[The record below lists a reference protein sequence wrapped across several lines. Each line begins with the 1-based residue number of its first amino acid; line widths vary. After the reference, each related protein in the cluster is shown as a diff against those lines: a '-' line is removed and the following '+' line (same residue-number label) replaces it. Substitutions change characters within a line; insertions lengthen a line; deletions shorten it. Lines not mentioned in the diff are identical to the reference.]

1 MNSSKNKGDR
11 GEREVLALFGA
22 RLADHLVPGA
32 QRGKNAGQPHD
43 RGDLFVLDGFA
54 VQVKYFKA
62 SNLGG
67 AVRQAAYG
75 AAEQAANGFKDYGV
89 GMSII
94 EGARKDSVRV
104 LASYTPDMALV
115 IPGVEPVADFGT
127 ISKLKAWIADDV
139 GPHGYRTHS
148 RRNRWATLTSDPV
161 TIVGTFEAF
170 EASYRALTEFNTPP
184 MPTHLKGDTLEF
196 V

>member
-11 GEREVLALFGA
+11 GEREVLALFET

-75 AAEQAANGFKDYGV
+75 AAEQATNGFKNHGV

-94 EGARKDSVRV
+94 EGARKGSVRV
-104 LASYTPDMALV
+104 LASYTPDMALAL
-115 IPGVEPVADFGT
+115 PGVEHVAQFGT
-127 ISKLKAWIADDV
+127 ISKLKAWITDDA
-139 GPHGYRTHS
+139 GPYGYRAYPRSH
-148 RRNRWATLTSDPV
+148 RWATLTSDPV

-170 EASYRALTEFNTPP
+170 ETSYLELADANTLP
-184 MPTHLKGDTLEF
+184 MTAPRKGDSVEL